1 MASKVNGNADSD
13 VNELRAQ
20 IDTLKSDISELTH
33 LVGEMGR
40 RRRDEAG
47 NEVNRRARELRFRA
61 ERGGA
66 AAREHASDLQA
77 SFERQVRDQP
87 AAAAA
92 IAAGVGFLAG
102 FLTARK

>member
-1 MASKVNGNADSD
+1 MANKVNGSDSD
-13 VNELRAQ
+13 TQELRAQ

-47 NEVNRRARELRFRA
+47 AEVNRRAREMRFRA
-61 ERGGA
+61 EQTGA
-66 AAREHASDLQA
+66 AARDQAADLQA
-77 SFERQVRDQP
+77 SFERRVREQP

-92 IAAGVGFLAG
+92 LAAGIGFLAG
-102 FLTARK
+102 FITARK